1 MEAHNKVRSNEF
13 NLEHLGAGGDQQTYI
28 QIIGEPSERAPL
40 FAKLVKLNSLVKKLK
55 HTGNYAAGNTK
66 YTYAT
71 EADVIEP
78 IAEALAQVGIATV
91 PSVVEQWWQD
101 LPGKYG
107 TNRVCTVHAQLVL
120 ADSETGAY
128 IVAHTYSTAA
138 NGDKA
143 SNAAFTT
150 AIKYLL
156 AKLALVAFGDDA
168 DEYTLEGEKASAVKS
183 RAKKTT
189 PTVSSEKL
197 EALTKRINE
206 TGAGDAV
213 KKHLKENKLAW
224 SKLTERDLHAINE
237 LVNSVQMENEAM
249 F

>member
-1 MEAHNKVRSNEF
+1 MAEETKMRSNDFHTESF
-13 NLEHLGAGGDQQTYI
+13 TSGSEQQTYI
-28 QIIGEPSERAPL
+28 QIIGDPADRAAL
-40 FAKLVKLNSLVKKLK
+40 FSKLVQVNKAVKKLK
-55 HTGNYAAGNTK
+55 HTGNFSAGNTK

-71 EADVIEP
+71 ESDVIEP
-78 IAEALAQVGIATV
+78 IAAALGKAGLATV
-91 PSVVEQWWQD
+91 PSVVEQWWHD

-107 TNRVCTVHAQLVL
+107 TNRVCTVHAQLLL

-168 DEYTLEGEKASAVKS
+168 DEYTVDGDKASVAKPKQPARTANKDRLDKLMKEVVAAGKGEDVK
-183 RAKKTT
+183 AW
-189 PTVSSEKL
+189 
-197 EALTKRINE
+197 
-206 TGAGDAV
+206 
-213 KKHLKENKLAW
+213 LKEEKIQW
-224 SKLTERDLHAINE
+224 SKLTDAQMDDVRDML
-237 LVNSVQMENEAM
+237 Q
-249 F
+249 

>member
-1 MEAHNKVRSNEF
+1 MTRADEF
-13 NLEHLGAGGDQQTYI
+13 NVEHFAPNGDQQPYL

-40 FAKLVKLNSLVKKLK
+40 FAKLVQVNKSLKKLK
-55 HTGNYAAGNTK
+55 HTGNFSAGNTK

-78 IAEALAQVGIATV
+78 IAAALAKVGLATV
-91 PSVVEQWWQD
+91 PSVVEQWWHD

-107 TNRVCTVHAQLVL
+107 TNRVCTVHAQLL
-120 ADSETGAY
+120 IADSETGAY
-128 IVAHTYSTAA
+128 IVAHTFSTAA

-168 DEYTLEGEKASAVKS
+168 DEYTADGEKAGGAKPKAVARPASKD
-183 RAKKTT
+183 
-189 PTVSSEKL
+189 KL
-197 EALTKRINE
+197 DALMGEIKEADK
-206 TGAGDAV
+206 GDAV
-213 KKHLKENKLAW
+213 KAWLKANKLAW
-224 SKLTERDLHAINE
+224 SKLTDTNITDLRAADFWTE
-237 LVNSVQMENEAM
+237 D
-249 F
+249 

>member
-1 MEAHNKVRSNEF
+1 MTRADEF
-13 NLEHLGAGGDQQTYI
+13 NVEHFAPNGEQQPYL

-40 FAKLVKLNSLVKKLK
+40 FAKLVQVNKQLKKLK
-55 HTGNYAAGNTK
+55 HTGNFSAGNTK

-78 IAEALAQVGIATV
+78 IAAALAKVGLATV
-91 PSVVEQWWQD
+91 PSVVEQWWHD

-107 TNRVCTVHAQLVL
+107 TNRVCTVHAQLLL

-128 IVAHTYSTAA
+128 IVAHTFSTAA

-168 DEYTLEGEKASAVKS
+168 DEYTADGEKAGGAKPKAAPRPASKDKLDALMAEIKDADKGDDVK
-183 RAKKTT
+183 AW
-189 PTVSSEKL
+189 
-197 EALTKRINE
+197 
-206 TGAGDAV
+206 
-213 KKHLKENKLAW
+213 LKANKIAW
-224 SKLTERDLHAINE
+224 SKMTDGDILKLRAAGFWVED
-237 LVNSVQMENEAM
+237 
-249 F
+249 

>member
-1 MEAHNKVRSNEF
+1 MRADEF
-13 NLEHLGAGGDQQTYI
+13 NTEHFSPTVAGAEQQPYV
-28 QIIGEPSERAPL
+28 QIVGEPSERAPL
-40 FAKLVKLNSLVKKLK
+40 FAKLVEVNKAVKKLK
-55 HTGNYAAGNTK
+55 QTGKFNAGNTK
-66 YTYAT
+66 YDYAT

-78 IAEALAQVGIATV
+78 IAAALAKHGLATI
-91 PSVVEQWWQD
+91 PNVVEQWWHD

-107 TNRVCTVHAQLVL
+107 TNRVVTVHAQLVI

-168 DEYTLEGEKASAVKS
+168 DAYTVDGDKADGSAKPK
-183 RAKKTT
+183 AKAAAPKAA
-189 PTVSSEKL
+189 PKKE
-197 EALTKRINE
+197 
-206 TGAGDAV
+206 GDALISDI
-213 KKHLKENKLAW
+213 KDAGKNEEAKAYLKEHGLKFSAMT
-224 SKLTERDLHAINE
+224 SKQIKDMRNE
-237 LVNSVQMENEAM
+237 VLG
-249 F
+249 

>member
-1 MEAHNKVRSNEF
+1 MSDEPVKQRGNDFHT
-13 NLEHLGAGGDQQTYI
+13 EHFAPPGDQQSYI
-28 QIIGEPSERAPL
+28 QIIGEPNERAPL
-40 FAKLVKLNSLVKKLK
+40 FAKLVQVNKALKKLK
-55 HTGNYAAGNTK
+55 HTGKFSAGNTK

-78 IAEALAQVGIATV
+78 IAAALGKVGLATV
-91 PSVVEQWWQD
+91 PSVVEQWWHD

-107 TNRVCTVHAQLVL
+107 TNRVCTVHAQLLL

-168 DEYTLEGEKASAVKS
+168 DEYTADGEKAGGARKPAAAPARPASK
-183 RAKKTT
+183 
-189 PTVSSEKL
+189 EKL
-197 EALTKRINE
+197 DALME
-206 TGAGDAV
+206 EV
-213 KKHLKENKLAW
+213 KAADKADEIKAHLKANKISW
-224 SKLTERDLHAINE
+224 SKLTDA
-237 LVNSVQMENEAM
+237 QMSEIRALLEG
-249 F
+249 